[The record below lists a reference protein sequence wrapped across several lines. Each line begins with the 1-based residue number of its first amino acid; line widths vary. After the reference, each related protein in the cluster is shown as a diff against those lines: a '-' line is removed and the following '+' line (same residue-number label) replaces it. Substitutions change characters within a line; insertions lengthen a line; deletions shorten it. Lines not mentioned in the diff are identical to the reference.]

1 MPKKIFWLIFLNSC
15 INPYEG
21 ILYHHPKNCEFR
33 VLTTIT
39 ILYDLAKEIGG
50 NRVCVESL
58 VPVGGDPHKY
68 EPIPSDIVR
77 ISKAD
82 IILANGHNLENWLL
96 KLLSNKREDAVYYEV
111 AGNIEPVNDD
121 PHLWMDV
128 NYAKLYA
135 KNIKE
140 LFSKI
145 DREGARTY
153 EINYERYIRNLDE
166 LNNFI
171 VCVVSK
177 ISKED
182 RKLVTTH
189 DAFSYFARRY
199 GFEFVGSI
207 WGISTEDEPSIREI
221 KNLIDLIKKTNTKA
235 LFIETTVNPKIMES
249 ISKETGVRMGG
260 KLYGDSIGKEG
271 SNAENYIKMQI
282 YNIITIYE
290 GITKNRYKG
299 ECDGELKNIKSYSI
313 L

>member
-1 MPKKIFWLIFLNSC
+1 MPKKIFWLILLSSC
-15 INPYEG
+15 TKPYEG
-21 ILYHHPKNCEFR
+21 ILYHYPKNCKFR

-39 ILYDLAKEIGG
+39 ILYDFAKEIGG
-50 NRVCVESL
+50 DRACVESL
-58 VPVGGDPHKY
+58 VPVGNDPHKY
-68 EPIPSDIVR
+68 EPVPSDIVR

-96 KLLSNKREDAVYYEV
+96 KLLSNKREDAIYYEI
-111 AGNIEPVNDD
+111 AENIELVNND

-128 NYAKLYA
+128 NYAKIYA

-145 DREGARTY
+145 DKEGAIIY
-153 EINYERYIRNLDE
+153 EMNYERYVRKLDE

-171 VCVVSK
+171 SCVVSK
-177 ISKED
+177 IPNED

-189 DAFSYFARRY
+189 DAYSYFAMRY
-199 GFEFVGSI
+199 GFEFIGSI
-207 WGISTEDEPSIREI
+207 WGISTEDEPSIKEI
-221 KNLIDLIKKTNTKA
+221 RNLVDLVRKTKTKA
-235 LFIETTVNPKIMES
+235 LFIETTVNPRIMES

-260 KLYGDSIGKEG
+260 KLYGNSIGKEG

-282 YNIITIYE
+282 HNIITIYE
-290 GITKNRYKG
+290 GITGNSYKN
-299 ECDGELKNIKSYSI
+299 ECDGELKNIKSYNI